1 MRRRSVGAARSTG
14 QAGKVGEVLILAN
27 VSRGNTGGG
36 WPHVRGLAQGLRES
50 GSEYS
55 LMCVGDGDGADDP
68 EFKRII
74 ERRPP
79 QRPIV
84 WRLGS
89 FGSLSY
95 WREQI
100 RDVASGCAGVVA
112 LSAGMAVAA
121 KQANCCPVIYAP
133 AIISAVEHPNWWL
146 EKRVEQRA
154 FHRVDGVLLTTQSV
168 CAVVDVIFGRPA
180 SPLKI
185 ASLGIDRGKL
195 DGETNPRMTWGI
207 PPEARVLLTVGKI
220 NENKGQH
227 LIAQALGR
235 AGCEDWWWVLLGDG
249 PDRDALEQWV
259 KASQLHGR
267 VIFAGHAGT
276 LGSWYKHAQVLVAAS
291 RHETFGLA
299 IAEAL
304 ACGLPV
310 VIPRNEP
317 PAVLSPLADAVERRG
332 LGAVFSRGEAL
343 ELSAAIEAVLRCGD
357 ISDRARQWADETLDW
372 TAYASAALEL
382 LALADQHTRTSSHR
396 EMATS
401 SR

>member
-1 MRRRSVGAARSTG
+1 MRGRPVGTVATFERAIRG
-14 QAGKVGEVLILAN
+14 GEILILAN

-36 WPHVRGLAQGLRES
+36 WPHVRGLAQGLREL
-50 GSEYS
+50 GVMHS
-55 LMCVGDGDGADDP
+55 LMCVGDDGEVEDSDF
-68 EFKRII
+68 ERFIQ
-74 ERRPP
+74 RRPP
-79 QRPIV
+79 RRPIV

-89 FGSLSY
+89 FGNLGF

-100 RDVASGCAGVVA
+100 RQVAGGCTGVVA

-121 KQANCCPVIYAP
+121 KQADCCPVVYAP
-133 AIISAVEHPNWWL
+133 AIISALEHPNWWL
-146 EKRVEQRA
+146 EKRVERHA
-154 FHRVDGVLLTTQSV
+154 FHGVDGVLLTTQSV
-168 CAVVDVIFGRPA
+168 CAAVDVIFKRPA
-180 SPLKI
+180 VPLKI

-195 DGETNPRMTWGI
+195 DGATNPRSAWRI

-220 NENKGQH
+220 NENKGQY
-227 LIAQALGR
+227 LIARTLAR
-235 AGCEDWWWVLLGDG
+235 AGCENWWWVLLGDG
-249 PDRDALEQWV
+249 PDRGELERWV
-259 KASQLHGR
+259 MDSQLHGR
-267 VIFAGHAGT
+267 VIFAGHAET
-276 LGSWYKHAQVLVAAS
+276 LGDWYRHADVLVAAS

-317 PAVLSPLADAVERRG
+317 PVVLSPLADAVERAE

-343 ELSAAIEAVLRCGD
+343 ELSAAIESVLRGGD
-357 ISDRARQWADETLDW
+357 YSERACQWADETLDW

-382 LALADQHTRTSSHR
+382 LALANQRHRKSIHR
-396 EMATS
+396 EMVP